1 MSFNQLNDDKKQTYN
16 KHYLYNNKFGWDIQA
31 NKHGKFD

>member
-16 KHYLYNNKFGWDIQA
+16 IHLHNNKFGWDVQA
-31 NKHGKFD
+31 NKHGKSD

>member
-16 KHYLYNNKFGWDIQA
+16 KHYLHNNKFGWDKQA
-31 NKHGKFD
+31 NKYDKSD